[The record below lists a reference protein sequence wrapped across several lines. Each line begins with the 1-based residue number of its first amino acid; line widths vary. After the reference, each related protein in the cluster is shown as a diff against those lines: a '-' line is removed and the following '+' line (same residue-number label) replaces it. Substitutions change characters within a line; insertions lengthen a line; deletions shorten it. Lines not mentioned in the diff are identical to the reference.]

1 MRSAVRELQGA
12 NCSPP
17 IQLPGNYSSLKSIS
31 AGRLASS
38 VEQPAFVPPGCPLDV
53 QAADDHCGIDVRFT
67 PNTGH
72 VQCNSVCLLSARSGH
87 PAKPQRP
94 ILGHC
99 RRISEMIRNRR
110 NLFFRRS
117 DTKVARSES
126 SLILRRYFG
135 LSSTYSTDVSSGYQ
149 AFRGSTLSCV
159 ERTVSTSS
167 TAALSEGV
175 GD

>member
-1 MRSAVRELQGA
+1 M
-12 NCSPP
+12 SP
-17 IQLPGNYSSLKSIS
+17 
-31 AGRLASS
+31 
-38 VEQPAFVPPGCPLDV
+38 
-53 QAADDHCGIDVRFT
+53 GIDLLLVRTNNT
-67 PNTGH
+67 PLAGF
-72 VQCNSVCLLSARSGH
+72 VIMSALGQKQTCAVHIAMSAKCHKRTS
-87 PAKPQRP
+87 AKPHRL

-99 RRISEMIRNRR
+99 RRISEMIRNRP

-117 DTKVARSES
+117 DTKAARSET

-175 GD
+175 GG